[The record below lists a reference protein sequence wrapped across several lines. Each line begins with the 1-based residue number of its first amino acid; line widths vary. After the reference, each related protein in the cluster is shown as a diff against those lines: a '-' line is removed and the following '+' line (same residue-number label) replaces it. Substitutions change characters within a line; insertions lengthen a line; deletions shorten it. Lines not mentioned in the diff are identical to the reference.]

1 MYIYIG
7 ELKLNIIFFREKHYR
22 HKLAKG
28 KKKTWKRKKIP
39 RKHEEIRQDKEK
51 KREKKPFIYAKKL
64 KCSMNVDIRQNSNMN
79 KPNCTWRIR
88 SKLFP

>member
-28 KKKTWKRKKIP
+28 KKKNMETKK
-39 RKHEEIRQDKEK
+39 DTK
-51 KREKKPFIYAKKL
+51 K
-64 KCSMNVDIRQNSNMN
+64 
-79 KPNCTWRIR
+79 T
-88 SKLFP
+88 